1 MKKTSLQ
8 IHQSHEVQ
16 YQSRR
21 DTIFSI
27 QLAGNND

>member
-1 MKKTSLQ
+1 MKTSLQ

-16 YQSRR
+16 YHSWK
-21 DTIFSI
+21 DTMFSI